1 MPFIGP
7 KGPTTG
13 RVVKYL
19 PVSPVSSR
27 GDVGIAPY
35 ANGMILP
42 CDQVRLNIS
51 GVPSTP
57 VRAFGP
63 ATLSKQER
71 AFFSRS

>member
-1 MPFIGP
+1 MPTSP
-7 KGPTTG
+7 RDLTG
-13 RVVKYL
+13 RTGGYKRSAL
-19 PVSPVSSR
+19 LSNLR
-27 GDVGIAPY
+27 ADVGISPY
-35 ANGMILP
+35 ASGKRLP
-42 CDQVRLNIS
+42 FIRVRSLPV